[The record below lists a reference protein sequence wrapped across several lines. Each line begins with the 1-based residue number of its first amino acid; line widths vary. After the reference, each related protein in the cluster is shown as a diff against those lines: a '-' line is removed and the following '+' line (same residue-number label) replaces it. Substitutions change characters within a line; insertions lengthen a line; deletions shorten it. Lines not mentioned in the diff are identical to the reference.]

1 MENKKRTILLSVLT
15 IALCILLCVGATFA
29 FFTSSIISR
38 SNKVQSGRLNV
49 DLQVLT
55 KGTEDDWV
63 SIKKDKDPIFG
74 KDLLWEPGYTAVKI
88 LRVVNS
94 GDLAIK
100 WEARYT
106 SENEVTDLAKVIDVY
121 LLRSETPI
129 QYPTQRADL
138 ASWDDWNDPV
148 GTLDQFINNISD
160 ILKGE
165 LAGTEDANNPN
176 CAYFGIALK
185 MQESAGNEYQGDEFG
200 EFDIQIVATQLT
212 SEQDFFGNDYDEDAT
227 FPCNHTVTETIP
239 GTPATCVSTGLTNGK
254 KCATCKVMLVKQE
267 IIPTSGHAE
276 SDWIIDV
283 EPTYTSEGH
292 KYTECT
298 VCGETMQEA
307 TIDALPYSE
316 GLEYEL
322 VEDAE
327 NGNYYKVV
335 GIGTFTG
342 TDVIIPA
349 THKDTALYAEELP
362 VKVVGDGTNPFKDGT
377 SVTSASI
384 TRVTI
389 PNSITTIG
397 TNAFQNCTSLTTV
410 TFGDGGQT
418 ASTYSLRNGNT
429 GSQLTTIG
437 NYAFDGCSALANI
450 TIPDSVTYIDGYA
463 FRNCTSLESITFG
476 ENSQLTGTGVRVFYN
491 CTGLKAV
498 YISNLSAWCRINFDA
513 TNNSYSRLS
522 NPLYYAQ
529 YLYLNGELIT
539 ELVIPDDIT
548 KLERYAFQGCT
559 PLTSVVVH
567 NNVTNIRN
575 DVFNGCSNIES
586 MILPFVGAFAK
597 TTTDTYQY
605 PLGIIFGTASYEGG
619 VGTTQRYY
627 GSSASSSSSSTFYIP
642 SSLKSVTV
650 TGGNILYGA
659 FYNCKMIE
667 NITLPENITSI
678 EANAFFGCKGLESIV
693 IPSSVK
699 TINNNV
705 FYGCSSLKTVTFGPN
720 SQLESINGTFGG
732 GSTLDIYVYDLKN
745 WINVSFESD
754 SSAPNYTGAGS
765 SIRTLHFLD
774 ENGNEITDLVIPEG
788 VTHINYNTFHN
799 AKNVKHLTV
808 PDSVV
813 SIRGTAFSGLSSLE
827 SITLP
832 FAGTKMTDTFEDSF
846 GRLFNIYPYENAVSV
861 EQYYMMRDD
870 YISTLSYY
878 FPANL
883 KSVTITGGNILQY
896 TFYNWTNLTSITLSS
911 DTTTIGYRAFYN
923 CSGLTSITFE
933 GTVEQWNAISF
944 GTDWNYNTGEYTI
957 YCTDG
962 KIAKD
967 GTVTLNQIQ

>member
-1 MENKKRTILLSVLT
+1 MGNKRRTILLNVL
-15 IALCILLCVGATFA
+15 IVVLCIAMCVGATFA
-29 FFTSSIISR
+29 FFTSSVIS
-38 SNKVQSGRLNV
+38 SNNKVKSGRLNV

-185 MQESAGNEYQGDEFG
+185 MQESAGNEYQGDVLG

-239 GTPATCVSTGLTNGK
+239 GTPATCVSAGLTNGK
-254 KCATCKVMLVKQE
+254 KCATCKVMLVEHE
-267 IIPTSGHAE
+267 IIPTSGHTE

-283 EPTYTSEGH
+283 YPTYTSEGH

-298 VCGETMQEA
+298 VCHERMQEA

-316 GLEYEL
+316 GLEYKIS
-322 VEDAE
+322 DD
-327 NGNYYKVV
+327 GTYYSVV
-335 GIGTFTG
+335 GMGTYSG
-342 TDVIIPA
+342 TDVIIPDV
-349 THKDTALYAEELP
+349 HAEDGINYLP

-384 TRVTI
+384 TRVSI
-389 PNSITTIG
+389 PYSITTISK
-397 TNAFQNCTSLTTV
+397 NAFKNCTSLASV
-410 TFGDGGQT
+410 TFGDGSQT
-418 ASTYSLRNGNT
+418 VSTYSLRGSNT
-429 GSQLTTIG
+429 GSQLESIG
-437 NYAFDGCSALANI
+437 NYAFDGCTALENI

-513 TNNSYSRLS
+513 TNNSNGYSRLS
-522 NPLYYAQ
+522 NPLYYAHN
-529 YLYLNGELIT
+529 LYLNGELIT

-605 PLGIIFGTASYEGG
+605 PLGIIFGTTSYEDG
-619 VGTTQRYY
+619 VETTQYY
-627 GSSASSSSSSTFYIP
+627 FGSSTSSSTFSTFYIP

-650 TGGNILYGA
+650 TGGNILCYA
-659 FYNCKMIE
+659 FFNCKMIE

-678 EANAFFGCKGLESIV
+678 EARAFYGCKSLESIV

-699 TINNNV
+699 TINTHV
-705 FYGCSSLKTVTFGPN
+705 FSGCSSLKTVTFGPN

-732 GSTLDIYVYDLKN
+732 SSALDIYVYDWKN
-745 WINVSFESD
+745 WINVSFESEF
-754 SSAPNYTGAGS
+754 SAPNYTGFGS
-765 SIRTLHFLD
+765 SGRTLHFLD

-788 VTHINYNTFHN
+788 VTHIGNYTFHN

-813 SIRGTAFSGLSSLE
+813 SIGDSAFSGLSSLE

-832 FAGTKMTDTFEDSF
+832 FAGTEMTDTFEDSF
-846 GRLFNIYPYENAVSV
+846 GRLFGMYPYENDVLV
-861 EQYYMMRDD
+861 TQYYIMGDD
-870 YISTLSYY
+870 SLSTLSYY

-883 KSVTITGGNILQY
+883 KSVTITGGNILKY
-896 TFYNWTNLTSITLSS
+896 TFYNWTNLTSITLSAN
-911 DTTTIGYRAFYN
+911 TTSIGYLAFGD
-923 CSGLTSITFE
+923 CSGLTNIIFE

-944 GTDWNYNTGEYTI
+944 GTNWNYNTGEYTI

-967 GTVTLNQIQ
+967 GTVTLNQTQ